1 VSVTAADPAYTIAQ
15 NLRWF
20 ALVYLVALV
29 LTAALAAYLQTINI
43 TLPSTGVGIG
53 VYAGVVAVAGHRFAN
68 RRDWTGR
75 DRNLLSFGYVAIAV
89 VLSCA
94 LAGLL
99 IFVESSPFAAM
110 SSDAMFMGII
120 AAALLIAALIYYA
133 MARLMLWLIARR
145 LNREASQRR

>member
-1 VSVTAADPAYTIAQ
+1 VSVNAATSAYTIAA

-20 ALVYLVALV
+20 ALVYLVAIL

-53 VYAGVVAVAGHRFAN
+53 VYAGVVAAAGHRFAN

-75 DRNLLSFGYVAIAV
+75 DRNLLSLGYVAIAV

-94 LAGLL
+94 LAGVL
-99 IFVESSPFAAM
+99 IYLEPSTFAAM
-110 SSDAMFMGII
+110 SADATFITII